1 MTANGTHT
9 EPPPS
14 LRRFES
20 PAASGMAVLCATFED
35 LQTVL
40 RCCELLVGFL
50 APPEGEEAAHDA
62 TDPVVVEALWT
73 AALLSYARCFVGGTG
88 EQDGGATAPLTED
101 DVAATHPGAEVL
113 EWHRVILRLRDHY
126 ADRAVNPRERFSV
139 GVAQGADGAATG
151 VAVTSIRQPLVDELT
166 VRQLG
171 GIVYALSEVVDT
183 RIAAGQA
190 ELFTEVQDVSPA
202 DLAKLTVLDLAA
214 ADAPRE

>member
-14 LRRFES
+14 LRRLES
-20 PAASGMAVLCATFED
+20 PAASGLAVLCATFED

-50 APPEGEEAAHDA
+50 APPEGEEATRDA
-62 TDPVVVEALWT
+62 TDPVVVEAVWT
-73 AALLSYARCFVGGTG
+73 AALLSYARCFRAGA
-88 EQDGGATAPLTED
+88 DGGAAAPLTED
-101 DVAATHPGAEVL
+101 EVAASHPGAEVL

-126 ADRAVNPRERFSV
+126 ADRAANPRERFSV

-171 GIVYALSEVVDT
+171 GIVYALSEVVDA

-190 ELFTEVQDVSPA
+190 QLFTEVRDVPPA

-214 ADAPRE
+214 ADAAGE

>member
-1 MTANGTHT
+1 MTANGTDT

-14 LRRFES
+14 LRRLES
-20 PAASGMAVLCATFED
+20 PAASGLAVLCATFED

-50 APPEGEEAAHDA
+50 APSKGEEATHDA
-62 TDPVVVEALWT
+62 TDPVVVEAVWT
-73 AALLSYARCFVGGTG
+73 AALLSYARCFGAGV
-88 EQDGGATAPLTED
+88 DGGAPAPLTED

-139 GVAQGADGAATG
+139 GVAQDADGAAKG

-171 GIVYALSEVVDT
+171 GIVYALSEVVDG
-183 RIAAGQA
+183 RIAAGQTQ
-190 ELFTEVQDVSPA
+190 LLTEVQDVAPA
-202 DLAKLTVLDLAA
+202 DLARLTVLDLAA
-214 ADAPRE
+214 PDAPGE

>member
-1 MTANGTHT
+1 
-9 EPPPS
+9 
-14 LRRFES
+14 
-20 PAASGMAVLCATFED
+20 
-35 LQTVL
+35 
-40 RCCELLVGFL
+40 
-50 APPEGEEAAHDA
+50 
-62 TDPVVVEALWT
+62 VVVEAVWT

-88 EQDGGATAPLTED
+88 EQDGGAAAPLTED

-126 ADRAVNPRERFSV
+126 ADRSVNPRERFSV
-139 GVAQGADGAATG
+139 GVAQDADGAAKG

-171 GIVYALSEVVDT
+171 GIVYALSEVVDA

-202 DLAKLTVLDLAA
+202 DLAKLTLLDLAA
-214 ADAPRE
+214 SDAPRE

>member
-1 MTANGTHT
+1 MTTNGTHT

-14 LRRFES
+14 LRRLES
-20 PAASGMAVLCATFED
+20 PAASGLAVLCAAFED

-40 RCCELLVGFL
+40 RCCELLVAAL
-50 APPEGEEAAHDA
+50 APHDGEEAAREA
-62 TDPVVVEALWT
+62 PDPVVIEAVWT
-73 AALLSYARCFVGGTG
+73 VALLSYARCFRAGADGGTV
-88 EQDGGATAPLTED
+88 APLTED

-139 GVAQGADGAATG
+139 GVAQDADGAAKG
-151 VAVTSIRQPLVDELT
+151 VAVTSLRQPLVDELT

-171 GIVYALSEVVDT
+171 GIVYALSEVVDA

-190 ELFTEVQDVSPA
+190 QLFTEVQNVSPA

-214 ADAPRE
+214 ADGPRE

>member
-14 LRRFES
+14 LRRLES
-20 PAASGMAVLCATFED
+20 PAASGLAALCATFED

-40 RCCELLVGFL
+40 RCCELLVALL
-50 APPEGEEAAHDA
+50 APPEGDEATRDA
-62 TDPVVVEALWT
+62 PDPVVVEAVWT
-73 AALLSYARCFVGGTG
+73 VALLSYARGFGAGADGGT
-88 EQDGGATAPLTED
+88 AAPLSED

-126 ADRAVNPRERFSV
+126 ADREVNPRERFSV
-139 GVAQGADGAATG
+139 GVAQDADGAATG
-151 VAVTSIRQPLVDELT
+151 VAVTSLRQPLVDELT

-171 GIVYALSEVVDT
+171 GIVYALSEVVDA
-183 RIAAGQA
+183 RIAAAQA
-190 ELFTEVQDVSPA
+190 QLFTEVQDVSPA